1 MIPYLYTIA
10 ERLVKKHGQEMD
22 KLTIVLPSK
31 RAIVFFKHYLSDLI
45 EKPAWLPKIYSIED
59 FICDLS
65 SLQIADNLTLQ
76 FILYEAYCKN
86 PIGEAP
92 DSLDDFFKWSQTL
105 LYDFNE
111 IDRYLVDADS
121 LFLNLKNIKTLESW
135 NVEEENLSD
144 FQLQYLNFFE
154 HLHKWYNTYHKLLV
168 EKGVCYQGLAYRE
181 AVKNINFT
189 SEKISKVWFVGLN
202 ALTKAEKVIV
212 DYLHSNCGAELF
224 FDGDVH
230 YVSDQKHEA
239 GYFIRQHI
247 EKWGAFDLN
256 NTLSKPKNIE
266 VIACAGNVS
275 QAKVAGNILDKLE
288 DENFNQTAL
297 VLADEKLLFPVLN
310 NLSSSIKSVNITM
323 GSPLSSTPLY
333 NFFNTIFNLHIR
345 KQKHNKHEFYFKDL
359 IKLFDHS
366 YFSILVSHHDF
377 NLLKIEL
384 RKRNAVYI
392 SYEEL
397 KNIFEDLKLKN
408 WKFIEMIFRDW
419 SDPAFIINSSKLI
432 LESLKEKL
440 LTDKA
445 SVESEVL
452 FSIYQCFQIL
462 EHYINDETLKLELKL
477 NTIYS
482 VFTQLI
488 SKESIPFTGE
498 PLDGLQ
504 LMGVLETRTL
514 DFKNIIILSVNEDK
528 LPMGKSS
535 NSFIPF
541 DLKRHYKMPT
551 HQERDAIFSYHFY
564 RLLQRTKN
572 AYLIYNTQSDQFGSG
587 EKSRFILQ
595 VENELK
601 NSKIKLFN
609 LELQTNSYNSSSI
622 DISKTED
629 IQQKVLEWL
638 SKGVSPTA
646 LTTFLDCKLKFYFN
660 YLAKIKKDKTIEEF
674 IESDVFGSVI
684 HSSLEKAIHPFL
696 NRNLNHEILSK
707 IKKSSIVNCKNLLE
721 NKFGARIKSGKNYL
735 ILQVATKM
743 INQFFENEKLFCADN
758 SNISYKVL
766 EQENRYDYTFN
777 VIDKKVVL
785 SGIIDRVDKL
795 GTQIRL
801 VDYKTGKVISNDL
814 VFDNYI
820 DLINKRNKSK
830 AFQLMIYSLLYFK
843 NNFSSNFVAGNFSFR
858 NLNEGFLSLRYKK
871 EKEPLVIS
879 SQELEE
885 FEKELIALVEEII
898 SDKLIFSQTDDLEV
912 CKWCDFRSI
921 CERE

>member
-168 EKGVCYQGLAYRE
+168 ENGVCYQGLAYRE

-266 VIACAGNVS
+266 VIACASNVS

-535 NSFIPF
+535 NSF
-541 DLKRHYKMPT
+541 
-551 HQERDAIFSYHFY
+551 
-564 RLLQRTKN
+564 
-572 AYLIYNTQSDQFGSG
+572 
-587 EKSRFILQ
+587 
-595 VENELK
+595 V
-601 NSKIKLFN
+601 
-609 LELQTNSYNSSSI
+609 
-622 DISKTED
+622 
-629 IQQKVLEWL
+629 WL
-638 SKGVSPTA
+638 W
-646 LTTFLDCKLKFYFN
+646 
-660 YLAKIKKDKTIEEF
+660 
-674 IESDVFGSVI
+674 
-684 HSSLEKAIHPFL
+684 
-696 NRNLNHEILSK
+696 
-707 IKKSSIVNCKNLLE
+707 
-721 NKFGARIKSGKNYL
+721 
-735 ILQVATKM
+735 
-743 INQFFENEKLFCADN
+743 
-758 SNISYKVL
+758 
-766 EQENRYDYTFN
+766 
-777 VIDKKVVL
+777 
-785 SGIIDRVDKL
+785 RV
-795 GTQIRL
+795 
-801 VDYKTGKVISNDL
+801 
-814 VFDNYI
+814 
-820 DLINKRNKSK
+820 
-830 AFQLMIYSLLYFK
+830 
-843 NNFSSNFVAGNFSFR
+843 
-858 NLNEGFLSLRYKK
+858 
-871 EKEPLVIS
+871 
-879 SQELEE
+879 
-885 FEKELIALVEEII
+885 
-898 SDKLIFSQTDDLEV
+898 
-912 CKWCDFRSI
+912 
-921 CERE
+921 